1 MARNARYRVALR
13 RRREGKTDYQARKAL
28 VLSGKLRVV
37 ARNSL
42 KNASVQIV
50 AAKPIGDVVLAA
62 AHSKELKKF
71 GWKAPTGNVPAAYLT
86 GFLCGLKAKAKGAS
100 GAILDI
106 GLVAPTKGS
115 KLFAVLSGVVDAGVV
130 VPHDEVKIVKDML
143 KGEHIA
149 KYGKSLGAGS
159 EVYSA
164 KFSKYLAEKL
174 SPEKLPEHFAK
185 VKAEIAAS
193 FKAGSKVE
201 AKAEVK
207 VEAKP
212 KAKPAEVKAKV
223 KVEAKAEPKAEPE
236 TKAEVKPKATLKAKP
251 AEKKADKKVSKKK
264 VEKA

>member
-28 VLSGKLRVV
+28 VLSGKLRIV

-100 GAILDI
+100 EAILDI

-115 KLFAVLSGVVDAGVV
+115 KLFAVLSGVVDAGVP

-164 KFSKYLAEKL
+164 RFSKYLAEKV
-174 SPEKLPEHFAK
+174 SPEKLPEHVAK
-185 VKAEIAAS
+185 VKAEIAGS
-193 FKAGSKVE
+193 FKAG

-207 VEAKP
+207 VEAKAEP
-212 KAKPAEVKAKV
+212 KAEAKVKPAEVK
-223 KVEAKAEPKAEPE
+223 AKAEPKAEPE